1 MTAGSRW
8 VLVATFVGAAIGYLF
23 PDGAHATV
31 FHASS
36 LQVLSSLFLR
46 LIKCLIAG
54 FRSGRSWRKGPGF
67 SSRPM
72 PTVAWWAP
80 LSWRSRAGPTP
91 PHRAEV
97 QKVLVAP
104 GL

>member
-46 LIKCLIAG
+46 LIKCLIAPLVFSTLVVG
-54 FRSGRSWRKGPGF
+54 IAGTAMTSGGSVDSRSARS
-67 SSRPM
+67 STSHSRRPWHSRSAS
-72 PTVAWWAP
+72 PLPAW
-80 LSWRSRAGPTP
+80 
-91 PHRAEV
+91 
-97 QKVLVAP
+97 
-104 GL
+104 